1 MQNNTGKEFKIN
13 TLFENDNDVL
23 NDYYNR
29 INKLIIDL
37 KKGIKKNVNYK
48 IVELYYE
55 IGHIINELM
64 EKYRFEAL
72 QNKIIKIFSDKL
84 TKTFGNWY
92 LL

>member
-1 MQNNTGKEFKIN
+1 M
-13 TLFENDNDVL
+13 L

-64 EKYRFEAL
+64 EKYRFEVS
-72 QNKIIKIFSDKL
+72 QKK
-84 TKTFGNWY
+84 
-92 LL
+92 

>member
-37 KKGIKKNVNYK
+37 KKRIKKNVNYVM
-48 IVELYYE
+48 VELYYD
-55 IGHIINELM
+55 IGHIINELI
-64 EKYRFEAL
+64 EKYRFEVS
-72 QNKIIKIFSDKL
+72 QKK
-84 TKTFGNWY
+84 
-92 LL
+92 

>member
-1 MQNNTGKEFKIN
+1 MQNNTGKEFQIN

-23 NDYYNR
+23 DDYYNR

-37 KKGIKKNVNYK
+37 KKRIKKNVNYEM
-48 IVELYYE
+48 VELYYE
-55 IGHIINELM
+55 ISHIINELI
-64 EKYRFEAL
+64 EKYCFEAL

-84 TKTFGNWY
+84 TKIFGNWY